1 MLVLGSIIPIVVMGV
16 AVGNLYLGFPIS
28 YDNTARLIYGTV
40 TNGKYQSMWIT
51 LLHLLITP
59 FALLFGIF
67 ALNMALMHGS
77 AYAKLRTSGVLRD
90 RFRKITNVTAT
101 VYSLIYNCCHL
112 DIFYTW
118 ISVYSRCWLSSSIRC
133 FKPCFYNW

>member
-1 MLVLGSIIPIVVMGV
+1 MLVLGSIIPIVVMSV

-28 YDNTARLIYGTV
+28 YDDTARLIYGTV

-51 LLHLLITP
+51 LLHLLTP

-67 ALNMALMHGS
+67 ALNMALMHSS

-101 VYSLIYNCCHL
+101 VYSFIYNCL
-112 DIFYTW
+112 QFGYLLYLA
-118 ISVYSRCWLSSSIRC
+118 ISLLQMLA
-133 FKPCFYNW
+133 